1 MSILRALDRRF
12 EEGICA
18 FALVLMACSVMLQV
32 VLRYVFST
40 AAPWAE
46 ELSVYAMIFAV
57 YFGATMAVRE
67 RQHIRITILVSLA
80 PRPLAI
86 GMVVLADLLWAGF
99 TALMIE
105 LTIEYVALLFRMTY
119 ISPGLGLEQ
128 RWVQW
133 IVPFA
138 FALMLFRI
146 GQVYW
151 HWRRAGWR
159 GLPL

>member
-1 MSILRALDRRF
+1 MSVLRILDRRF
-12 EEGICA
+12 EEVICT
-18 FALVLMACSVMLQV
+18 FALALMASSVMLQV

-57 YFGATMAVRE
+57 YFGSTMAVRE
-67 RQHIRITILVSLA
+67 RQHIRITVLVTLA

-86 GMVVLADLLWAGF
+86 AMVVLADLLWAGF
-99 TALMIE
+99 AALMVK
-105 LTIEYVALLFRMTY
+105 LTIDYVALLFRTTY

-133 IVPFA
+133 VVPFA

-151 HWRRAGWR
+151 GWWRSGLK